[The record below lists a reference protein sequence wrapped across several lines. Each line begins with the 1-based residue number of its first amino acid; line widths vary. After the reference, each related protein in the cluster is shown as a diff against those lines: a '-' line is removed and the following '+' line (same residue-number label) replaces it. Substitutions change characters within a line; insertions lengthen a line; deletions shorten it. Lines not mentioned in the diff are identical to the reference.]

1 MEWAA
6 SQTHPREESRY
17 SHPRELWSGA
27 RGVGEMWSEGGTLEI
42 PYIFLPFVSG
52 H

>member
-1 MEWAA
+1 MERAA
-6 SQTHPREESRY
+6 GQAQPREDSC
-17 SHPRELWSGA
+17 HPQPGERWSGA
-27 RGVGEMWSEGGTLEI
+27 SGVRELLEEGGTLEI